1 MLASFE
7 EKESFVSF
15 AGDTL
20 KKQAESLW
28 NMAEELGASRSR
40 AWGRAGM

>member
-1 MLASFE
+1 MVSFFRDGGAG
-7 EKESFVSF
+7 SFVPF

-28 NMAEELGASRSR
+28 HMAEDLGDTLDEVMRR
-40 AWGRAGM
+40 L